1 MKKTGRTMC
10 ISGMV
15 SLEQSDAV
23 HMSRTTGAPYAYYQ
37 NVFQDMR
44 KGYAY
49 KVTFASIFPNVTF
62 TSTILDLPYAIQ
74 TFSVRELRRMSED
87 DLALNCGDTANI
99 AGGTRNNGY
108 SLAAN
113 NRCIGVVGGIKTLST
128 RINHSPFSYQTDY
141 VIKGDAMVTQSISLC
156 VNAENTATSDSQT
169 SYYIELEE
177 YDITDDEEI
186 LLILNERSQ
195 TNSNG

>member
-1 MKKTGRTMC
+1 MC

-15 SLEQSDAV
+15 SLEDADHV
-23 HMSRTTGAPYAYYQ
+23 YVDRGAGTPYAYFQ
-37 NVFQDMR
+37 NIFQDMR

-49 KVTFASIFPNVTF
+49 KVTFASMFPNVTF
-62 TSTILDLPYAIQ
+62 TSTSLDLPYAIQ
-74 TFSVRELRRMSED
+74 TYSVRELENFTD
-87 DLALNCGDTANI
+87 DQAALNCGDSANVP
-99 AGGTRNNGY
+99 GGTRNTGY

-113 NRCIGVVGGIKTLST
+113 NRCIGVVGGINSLSS
-128 RINHSPFSYQTDY
+128 RYNHAPYSYQTDY

-156 VNAENTATSDSQT
+156 VNVQNASGVSSSQA

-177 YDITDDEEI
+177 YDITDNEEI

-195 TNSNG
+195 TNTNPSR